1 MALYD
6 FSYTKTSSGVVRTK
20 SLFYETSY
28 DNPEFAI
35 FTLKEHDS
43 ETSDGRP
50 LMSLAQTFIAMTVDD
65 PTEVEFS
72 DAVFGS
78 WEVWDKIRNS
88 DKRIVAAVEKWRKE
102 ADIRRKAI
110 AFKTIVQE
118 VKSQGRGALSAAKYL
133 LEEPWL
139 KGNTPDGRKSK
150 AEARENAKDAFERT
164 GVAEDIKRL
173 REEGLIQ

>member
-6 FSYTKTSSGVVRTK
+6 FTYTKTDNGIIRTK
-20 SLFYETSY
+20 SLFYELAY

-43 ETSDGRP
+43 ETSAGRP
-50 LMSLAQTFIAMTVDD
+50 LMSLAQTFIAMTIDD
-65 PTEVEFS
+65 PTEVEFA
-72 DAVFGS
+72 DEVFGS

-88 DKRIVAAVEKWRKE
+88 DKRIVAAIEKWRKE

-110 AFKTIVQE
+110 AFKAVVNE
-118 VKSQGRGALSAAKYL
+118 ARDGKSSLAAAKYL
-133 LEEPWL
+133 IEEPWK
-139 KGNTPDGRKSK
+139 KGDNSTDGRKKRS
-150 AEARENAKDAFERT
+150 EARETAKEAFERT

-173 REEGLIQ
+173 REDGLIQ